1 MFQRSIRRGKQSL
14 LQMRTATTESVSLF
28 MLMKR
33 FGPKKQ
39 EFAFRMTPDQSIG
52 RACQPQADAGPF
64 GVNAAPECIERL
76 RFPMVIL
83 NRLARVPRT
92 CIQNAITSVAKA
104 ADHALLTPELSKP
117 LLPS

>member
-1 MFQRSIRRGKQSL
+1 
-14 LQMRTATTESVSLF
+14 
-28 MLMKR
+28 
-33 FGPKKQ
+33 
-39 EFAFRMTPDQSIG
+39 MTPDQSIG
-52 RACQPQADAGPF
+52 RAYQLQANAGPF
-64 GVNAAPECIERL
+64 GVNAAPECNERL
-76 RFPMVIL
+76 RFPMVIM